1 MKTSQLFV
9 SAAMRSPRWWVVPC
23 VLMALAVTFG
33 PGPLTAQG
41 PAICA
46 SGNLV
51 VSVSGDH
58 VFFVGVD
65 QRIYNYWYSS
75 TGWQLDALDYNAP
88 AIAAGDLVVNSKGD
102 HVFFVGV
109 DQRVYNYWWNSAK
122 AGNTKWQLD
131 WLGPAQIA
139 GGNLVLNSLEDHVF
153 FVGVDQRIYNYWY
166 TSTGWQL
173 DALDYSAPAIA
184 LGNLVFNAAKD
195 HLFFLGTDARVYNF
209 WWNPAKA
216 GSSKW
221 QLDWL
226 GPAQIAGL

>member
-1 MKTSQLFV
+1 MKTSKLYV
-9 SAAMRSPRWWVVPC
+9 TAAMRSPRWWVVPGL
-23 VLMALAVTFG
+23 LMALAVTFG
-33 PGPLTAQG
+33 PAPLTAQG

-65 QRIYNYWYSS
+65 KRIYNYWYSS

-102 HVFFVGV
+102 HVFFVGD
-109 DQRVYNYWWNSAK
+109 DQRVYNFWWNR
-122 AGNTKWQLD
+122 GKWQLD
-131 WLGPAQIA
+131 WLGPTQIA

-153 FVGVDQRIYNYWY
+153 FVGVDQRVYNYWYNY

-184 LGNLVFNAAKD
+184 LGNLVFNAASN

-209 WWNPAKA
+209 WLNH
-216 GSSKW
+216 GKW